1 MWVIDIFLIFEKF
14 GLIID
19 IVVFLLLK
27 DVKVS
32 NEKYYIYEN
41 NLYLILEWWNMMRIC
56 YEYLLMIELLI
67 YLIES

>member
-41 NLYLILEWWNMMRIC
+41 NLYLSLE
-56 YEYLLMIELLI
+56 
-67 YLIES
+67 